1 MGGAEVAGP
10 VVSVVEVPG
19 LTALD
24 QLAAA
29 AAAGL
34 ARRDEWLELATAGDM
49 CVGVA
54 AGVPAQP
61 AFVLGRAHA
70 RKGTLW
76 AVIAEPTMT
85 SGEIRR
91 RAAASPTVKRLLTAS

>member
-1 MGGAEVAGP
+1 MKRLLNSP
-10 VVSVVEVPG
+10 QR
-19 LTALD
+19 TFD
-24 QLAAA
+24 RLAAA
-29 AAAGL
+29 AAADL
-34 ARRDEWLELATAGDM
+34 AGRDEWLELSAAGDVR
-49 CVGVA
+49 VGVA

-70 RKGTLW
+70 RKDTLW